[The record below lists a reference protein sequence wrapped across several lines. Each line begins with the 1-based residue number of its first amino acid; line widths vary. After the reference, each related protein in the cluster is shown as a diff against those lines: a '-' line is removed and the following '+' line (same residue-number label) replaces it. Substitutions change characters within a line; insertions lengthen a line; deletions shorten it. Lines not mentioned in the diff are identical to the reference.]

1 MVSARGFGIAL
12 LAVAAGTSVSSAAP
26 VFQERTIVQIELA
39 DVIHPVSADYLA
51 EGLARANEIGAVAV
65 LIRIDTPGGLADSMR
80 AMVEDI
86 LASPVPV
93 IVWVGPSGVRAA
105 SAGYF
110 ILLSAD
116 VALMASGTN
125 TGSAHPVSAIGGE
138 IDPTMEEKIVN
149 DAAAF
154 LRSYTFKRGRNPEL
168 AETGVTES
176 RNFFAEE
183 ALEQNLIDGVVSDIG
198 SIIQT
203 YDGRQVTRFDDTVET
218 LTLSGA
224 TIEIFEM
231 TRRQRLL
238 SAIMNPNLALILGLV
253 GLIGLYLEITNPG
266 MIFPGVIGGISLILA
281 LFAFNLLPINLTG
294 VLLILL
300 AIALFVVEATVP
312 SSGVLAMGGI
322 AAMIFGG
329 LMLVEGPIP
338 ELQIQPG
345 PIVAVAVALGGITV
359 LLVRLV
365 LVSHHKTVVTEQAG
379 LIGARGV
386 ASTDVGAGGK
396 VRVHGEYWSAR
407 SRAPIKEGSRVRVVG
422 LDGLEL
428 EVEAE
433 EA

>member
-1 MVSARGFGIAL
+1 MVAVTASAF
-12 LAVAAGTSVSSAAP
+12 SAS
-26 VFQERTIVQIELA
+26 VFQDRTIVQIELA

-51 EGLARANEIGAVAV
+51 EGLAYADEIDAAAV
-65 LIRIDTPGGLADSMR
+65 LVRLDTPGGLADSMR

-105 SAGYF
+105 SAGFF

-116 VALMASGTN
+116 LALMASGTN

-138 IDPTMEEKIVN
+138 IEETMEQKVVN

-154 LRSYTFKRGRNPEL
+154 LRSYTFKRGRNPDL

-183 ALEQNLIDGVVSDIG
+183 ALEQNLIDGVVGDVG
-198 SIIQT
+198 SIVRE
-203 YDGRQVTRFDDTVET
+203 YDGREVQRFDDSIET
-218 LTLSGA
+218 LELSGA
-224 TIEIFEM
+224 TVELYEM

-253 GLIGLYLEITNPG
+253 GMVGLYLEITNPG

-312 SSGVLAMGGI
+312 SSGILAMGGI

-345 PIVAVAVALGGITV
+345 PIVAVAIALGVITIV
-359 LLVRLV
+359 LIRLV
-365 LVSHHKTVVTEQAG
+365 FVSQRSRAVTDHAG

-386 ASTDVGAGGK
+386 ASTDVSTGGR
-396 VRVHGEYWSAR
+396 VHVHGEYWSAH
-407 SRAPIKEGSRVRVVG
+407 SAKPIAKGARVRVTG

-433 EA
+433 AEEA